1 MAFTVARS
9 PEEWLAKFGDPVGEA
24 RPSDLTVG
32 NFDGVHRG
40 HRKILHAVVDRAR
53 RNSHLAAV
61 VTFDPHPLR
70 VLRPQEAPPLIMTLD
85 QRLSAMSAL
94 GLDAVLVLTFNQA
107 LSLLSPEEFAKAILA
122 DTLHA
127 KAVLVGDSFRFGHRQ
142 SGNTEHL
149 RRLGQQLGFDV
160 ETIPPVVSEGVV
172 VSSSE
177 IRSAVRQ
184 GRVARAADLLGRPF
198 TLSGEIR
205 PGTGLGRKLVVPTL
219 NLKADQEL
227 LPHTGVYV
235 TEVRVLDEVYRA
247 ATNVGVRP
255 TFDGTHLTVESHL
268 FDFSQEV
275 TSGALEVAFLER
287 IRDERKFSGPESLR
301 EQIMRDLDD
310 ARDFFKSRVEG

>member
-9 PEEWLAKFGDPVGEA
+9 PEEWLAKFGDPVGKA

-32 NFDGVHRG
+32 NFDGIHRG
-40 HRKILHAVVDRAR
+40 HRKILQAVVDRAR
-53 RNSHLAAV
+53 RNSHLATV

-70 VLRPQEAPPLIMTLD
+70 VLRPEEAPPLIMTLD
-85 QRLSAMSAL
+85 QRLSAMGAL
-94 GLDAVLVLTFNQA
+94 GLDAVLVLTFDRA
-107 LSLLSPEEFAKAILA
+107 LSRLSPEEFAKAILA
-122 DTLHA
+122 DTLRA

-142 SGNTEHL
+142 SGNTEQL
-149 RRLGQQLGFDV
+149 RRLGQQFGFDV
-160 ETIPPVVSEGVV
+160 ETVPPVVSEGVV
-172 VSSSE
+172 VSSTE

-184 GRVARAADLLGRPF
+184 GRVARAADLLGQPF
-198 TLSGEIR
+198 TLTGEIR
-205 PGTGLGRKLVVPTL
+205 PGTGQGRKLVVPTL
-219 NLKADQEL
+219 NLKTDQEL

-235 TEVRVLDEVYRA
+235 TQVRVRDELYRA

-268 FDFSQEV
+268 FDFSQEL

-301 EQIMRDLDD
+301 EQIMRDLDY